1 MRSVSCRPSSPAARG
16 AADRCDPVGGP
27 PGALTRSASSGTL
40 FRRLREGTGVR
51 QSWGSGGTTDGGCRR
66 QATCR
71 VRVVVAAIAVGAA
84 TLLTSTGGARAATAT
99 PAHVY
104 APYFETWTSD
114 GITATADA
122 SGTKYFTLAFLE
134 TTSKRS
140 CTLAWNG
147 VKTQTVADG
156 RYLDDIASLR
166 AEGADVIPSL
176 GGWSAD
182 QGGTE
187 IGDSCADVSSI
198 ASAYEQLVT
207 TYDVTRIDMDIEGRS
222 LTKPAGIDRR
232 NKAIAMLQ
240 HWAKQQGRTVQVQ
253 YTLPTNANGLGSD
266 SLAVLQNAVSNGVRI
281 DLVNP
286 MVFDYY
292 DGVTTDMGAATVNAS
307 KGLHAQLKTLFPS
320 KTNSRIW
327 AMQGATMMN
336 GLDDYPKGTEVTD
349 LPAAQQLLTFAESKG
364 MSELSIWA
372 IQRDNASGSGIPQN
386 PYDFS
391 HLLSPFTGP

>member
-51 QSWGSGGTTDGGCRR
+51 QSWRSGVTTEGGSMR
-66 QATCR
+66 QSTSR

-84 TLLTSTGGARAATAT
+84 TLLTSTGGARAATPT

-114 GITATADA
+114 GIKATSDA
-122 SGTKYFTLAFLE
+122 SGVKYMTLAFLE
-134 TTSKRS
+134 TTNKTS

-156 RYLDDIASLR
+156 RYLSDIASLR
-166 AEGADVIPSL
+166 AAGGDVIPSL

-187 IGDSCADVSSI
+187 IGDSCQDVGSI
-198 ASAYEQLVT
+198 AAAYEQLVT
-207 TYDVTRIDMDIEGRS
+207 TYGVTRIDMDIEGRS

-240 HWAKQQGRTVQVQ
+240 TWAAQHGRTVQVQ
-253 YTLPTNANGLGSD
+253 YTLPTSTSGLGSEEL
-266 SLAVLQNAVSNGVRI
+266 SVLQNAVSNGVRI
-281 DLVNP
+281 HLVNP

-292 DGVTTDMGAATVNAS
+292 DRVTTDMGAAAISAS
-307 KGLHAQLKTLFPS
+307 KGLHAQLKTLFPA
-320 KTNSRIW
+320 KTNARIW

-336 GLDDYPKGTEVTD
+336 GIDDCPKGTESTT
-349 LPAAQQLLTFAESKG
+349 LSAAQQLLTFAQTKG

-372 IQRDNASGSGIPQN
+372 IQRDNSSSGIQQD
-386 PYDFS
+386 PYAFS

>member
-1 MRSVSCRPSSPAARG
+1 MRSSRIRV
-16 AADRCDPVGGP
+16 
-27 PGALTRSASSGTL
+27 ALTSIA
-40 FRRLREGTGVR
+40 
-51 QSWGSGGTTDGGCRR
+51 
-66 QATCR
+66 
-71 VRVVVAAIAVGAA
+71 VAATAVFTGA
-84 TLLTSTGGARAATAT
+84 GGARAATPL

-114 GITATADA
+114 GIKATSDA
-122 SGTKYFTLAFLE
+122 SGVKYFTLAFLE
-134 TTSKRS
+134 TTGKRS

-156 RYLDDIASLR
+156 RYLADIANLR
-166 AEGADVIPSL
+166 AAGGNVIPSL

-187 IGDSCADVSSI
+187 IGDSCQDVASI
-198 ASAYEQLVT
+198 AAAYEQLVT

-240 HWAKQQGRTVQVQ
+240 AWAAQNGRTVQVQ
-253 YTLPTNANGLGSD
+253 YTLPTSANGLGS
-266 SLAVLQNAVSNGVRI
+266 SELAVLQNAVTNGVRI

-292 DGVTTDMGAATVNAS
+292 DRVTTDMGAAAVSAS
-307 KGLHAQLKTLFPS
+307 QGLHSQLQTLFPA
-320 KTNSRIW
+320 KTNAQLW

-336 GLDDYPKGTEVTD
+336 GVDDYPKRTEVTD
-349 LPAAQQLLTFAESKG
+349 LADAQQLLTFAQQKG
-364 MSELSIWA
+364 MSALSIWA
-372 IQRDNASGSGIPQN
+372 IQRDNGSCAGGGAANNCSGIAQGTW
-386 PYDFS
+386 DFS
-391 HLLSPFTGP
+391 HLLATFTGP